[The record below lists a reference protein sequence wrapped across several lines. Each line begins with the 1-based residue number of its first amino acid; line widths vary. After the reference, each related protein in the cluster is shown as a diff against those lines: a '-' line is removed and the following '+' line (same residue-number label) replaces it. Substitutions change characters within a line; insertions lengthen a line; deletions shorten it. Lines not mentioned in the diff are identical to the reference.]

1 MQRRRLSSMAKR
13 VVTQIRRDHRSVAL
27 IFIVPMV
34 VMGLLGYILRLDTG
48 PQELGVVVDDLGAVL
63 PTGERIVVAEEL
75 IAALNSREETAVHE
89 LDLGQAEAGL
99 IDGSLDAVLV
109 FPEDLTENLF
119 QGADARLE
127 IVVEG
132 SNAGQAQVIPLAL
145 GAILGQEALALR
157 PSGPTLNLE
166 IETRYLFAG
175 EHYDFLDS
183 FAPVYIAFFVYFF
196 VFMLTGVSFLR
207 ERTQGT
213 MERLFSTPITR
224 AEIALGYMF
233 GFGLFA
239 LIQSAVILL
248 FTIYVVQIQFV
259 GNLALVFVLLGLL
272 ALGAVNTGIF
282 FSTYAR
288 TELQVIQFIPIVIIP
303 QILLS
308 GLVVAIEDLPR
319 LLRIAAQLMPLTYAN
334 RAITDVMIRGYG
346 LSEVALDLVILFA
359 FAVGAL
365 VLSATTLRRQFI

>member
-1 MQRRRLSSMAKR
+1 MQARRLSTMAKR
-13 VVTQIRRDHRSVAL
+13 VVTQIRRDRRSVAL
-27 IFIVPMV
+27 IFVVPMV

-48 PQELGVVVDDLGAVL
+48 PQDLGVVVNDVGAVL
-63 PTGERIVVAEEL
+63 PTGDRIVVAEEL
-75 IAALNSREETAVHE
+75 IAALNSRGEIAVHE
-89 LDLGQAEAGL
+89 LDLEQAESKL

-109 FPEDLTENLF
+109 FPEDLTENLL
-119 QGADARLE
+119 QGADTRLE

-132 SNAGQAQVIPLAL
+132 SNAGQAQAVPLAL
-145 GAILGQEALALR
+145 GAVLGQEALALR
-157 PSGPTLNLE
+157 PSGPTLDLE

-183 FAPVYIAFFVYFF
+183 FAPVYIAFFVFFF

-213 MERLFSTPITR
+213 MERLFATPITR

-239 LIQSAVILL
+239 LIQSIVILL

-259 GNLALVFVLLGLL
+259 GNLALVFLLLGLL
-272 ALGAVNTGIF
+272 ALGAVNLGIF

-308 GLVVAIEDLPR
+308 GLVVAVEDLPR
-319 LLRIAAQLMPLTYAN
+319 LLRVAAQLMPLTYAN
-334 RAITDVMIRGYG
+334 RAMTDVMIRGYG

>member
-1 MQRRRLSSMAKR
+1 MHQ
-13 VVTQIRRDHRSVAL
+13 
-27 IFIVPMV
+27 
-34 VMGLLGYILRLDTG
+34 
-48 PQELGVVVDDLGAVL
+48 
-63 PTGERIVVAEEL
+63 
-75 IAALNSREETAVHE
+75 

-109 FPEDLTENLF
+109 FPEDLTENLL

-132 SNAGQAQVIPLAL
+132 SNAGQAKAIPLAL
-145 GAILGQEALALR
+145 GAVLGQEALALR
-157 PSGPTLNLE
+157 PSGPALDLE
-166 IETRYLFAG
+166 IETRYLFGG
-175 EHYDFLDS
+175 EQLDFLDS

-213 MERLFSTPITR
+213 MERLFATPITR

-282 FSTYAR
+282 FSTYA
-288 TELQVIQFIPIVIIP
+288 
-303 QILLS
+303 
-308 GLVVAIEDLPR
+308 
-319 LLRIAAQLMPLTYAN
+319 N
-334 RAITDVMIRGYG
+334 RAMTDVMIRGYG